1 VALVV
6 GLCAV
11 YSILL
16 TGLWWLVEQV
26 TDGWGIQMHFFQVPR
41 VLWGPWYQVLVT
53 NFVLLSLTFLT
64 GMLFGLIYRR
74 FALIGTV
81 IFSGGVTVVIVAAA
95 LIVTWQEG
103 WPRVG
108 DFLMTL
114 NLIEASGLLAIVALV
129 GRARWVRNHPPDHGL
144 MLPFS
149 TGVSRVADLRCLD
162 HRGVGLH
169 PGGYQTGLYA
179 TNLGRRVRIRVVA

>member
-114 NLIEASGLLAIVALV
+114 NLIEASGLLAIVELV
-129 GRARWVRNHPPDHGL
+129 
-144 MLPFS
+144 
-149 TGVSRVADLRCLD
+149 
-162 HRGVGLH
+162 VGL
-169 PGGYQTGLYA
+169 GGYGTI
-179 TNLGRRVRIRVVA
+179 RRITV